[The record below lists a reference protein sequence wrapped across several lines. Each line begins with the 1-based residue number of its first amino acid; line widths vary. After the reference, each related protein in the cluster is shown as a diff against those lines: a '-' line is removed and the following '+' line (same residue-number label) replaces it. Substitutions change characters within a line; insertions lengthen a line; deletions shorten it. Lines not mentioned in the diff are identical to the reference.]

1 MAGDPEPYNH
11 LPSFYS
17 DLFELSYE
25 AVGELDTRRE
35 IVTDWKKQNHEG
47 VIYYLQN
54 NRIRGV
60 LLWNVWGQL
69 DAARSLI
76 AQAGPFQRKNLK
88 GHLPQMH
95 QNKRQAETRE

>member
-1 MAGDPEPYNH
+1 MKQ
-11 LPSFYS
+11 S
-17 DLFELSYE
+17 
-25 AVGELDTRRE
+25 GELDTRRE
-35 IVTDWKKQNHEG
+35 IITDWKKQNHEG

-76 AQAGPFQRKNLK
+76 A
-88 GHLPQMH
+88 
-95 QNKRQAETRE
+95 

>member
-1 MAGDPEPYNH
+1 MKQ
-11 LPSFYS
+11 S
-17 DLFELSYE
+17 
-25 AVGELDTRRE
+25 GELDTRRE

-69 DAARSLI
+69 DAADGSRFLVE
-76 AQAGPFQRKNLK
+76 RL
-88 GHLPQMH
+88 
-95 QNKRQAETRE
+95 